1 MLVMPSPAQRCATL
15 LKHDVDARISYAPLG
30 KPKMDG
36 TPAGA
41 TERHEDFFFLSELRL
56 HVLHA
61 LGVINWVWY

>member
-1 MLVMPSPAQRCATL
+1 VADAHFFRKRWRSVCRPAEVCSDR
-15 LKHDVDARISYAPLG
+15 YAPLG